1 MANSAIKTT
10 SFVAL
15 FFLMNSGNGVV
26 SNKTRCFILKEKG
39 AKKFCF
45 QISQFSSCSIK
56 PSIEI
61 LILRINSIASLLNS
75 NVRLEVGRLFHF
87 GLSFWI
93 CAFWPLIDQQ
103 TSKFFNLAPDSINFS
118 PYIRASFPIW
128 SLVLDFFNQVSNCP
142 SNFNIYAI
150 KPLIW
155 PN

>member
-1 MANSAIKTT
+1 MANNAIKTT

-15 FFLMNSGNGVV
+15 FLMNSGNGIV
-26 SNKTRCFILKEKG
+26 SNKTCCFILKEMG

-87 GLSFWI
+87 GLWLEVGRLFHFGLW
-93 CAFWPLIDQQ
+93 F
-103 TSKFFNLAPDSINFS
+103 
-118 PYIRASFPIW
+118 
-128 SLVLDFFNQVSNCP
+128 
-142 SNFNIYAI
+142 
-150 KPLIW
+150 
-155 PN
+155 